1 MLKCQ
6 TLLYLHLPQSTPMS
20 HIQLRYH
27 LPVFDFSHFFKTTI
41 TFRFYHFM
49 FVINH
54 GAGFATLHLR
64 IKIEPAT
71 AAADETI
78 YVPDVPILL

>member
-1 MLKCQ
+1 MSNIIISWSYTKYSYVSIFNYGTIYRCLILAIFLKQ
-6 TLLYLHLPQSTPMS
+6 QLLL
-20 HIQLRYH
+20 
-27 LPVFDFSHFFKTTI
+27 DFI
-41 TFRFYHFM
+41 